1 MRCASGSETHDLAS
15 THGLVSAVV
24 AILGLVC
31 GGLCHLGTVCT
42 SFNFVNSGT
51 HTRSISFPLG
61 WRQDLSYVE
70 LGNILGGRSAVL
82 ALLAWAVGGM
92 PVLEQP
98 LRSVMTALPAWQSVI
113 AYFDEA
119 EQQGWIGQRLK
130 LNQVFMACFKAPT
143 LKPTALYSTESFDPL
158 MNMKVPPKDQ
168 RPQAD
173 AQVTYQ
179 CHAFKSVCV
188 CVHGFLGWDG
198 YLSLLGNFGHAMFCS
213 RVRCVLQRY
222 QDASGAKRVQG
233 GPGLKQTQLYTPE
246 FGRALASWWMAHG
259 PVSAG
264 TACRNNSEYHM
275 LTAH

>member
-1 MRCASGSETHDLAS
+1 MCCASGSETHDLAS

-24 AILGLVC
+24 SILGLVC

-92 PVLEQP
+92 PVLEQR

-119 EQQGWIGQRLK
+119 EQLGWIGQRLK

-179 CHAFKSVCV
+179 CHAFK
-188 CVHGFLGWDG
+188 LD
-198 YLSLLGNFGHAMFCS
+198 
-213 RVRCVLQRY
+213 
-222 QDASGAKRVQG
+222 VQ
-233 GPGLKQTQLYTPE
+233 
-246 FGRALASWWMAHG
+246 
-259 PVSAG
+259 V
-264 TACRNNSEYHM
+264 
-275 LTAH
+275 